1 MRLEHPRDDAQAIEP
16 EVERA
21 SGGFRGRGMA
31 VIARDRG
38 GSSRRVGRVRRLHSS
53 DSL

>member
-1 MRLEHPRDDAQAIEP
+1 MRLENPRDDTQAIEP

-21 SGGFRGRGMA
+21 SGGRVVM
-31 VIARDRG
+31 ARDRG
-38 GSSRRVGRVRRLHSS
+38 GSGRRVGRVCRMHSS